1 MATELATH
9 IMTLQREEAL
19 ESVARSLNSGED
31 PLAILEQCRKGMACV
46 GERFQEGEY
55 FLSELL
61 LSADLFKELMT
72 LLEPHL
78 AAVRG
83 PEILGKVVLATMH
96 GDIHDLGKSI
106 VATMLRVHAFE
117 VHDLGVDVAPERLVE
132 TVREVDPDIVGL
144 SSLITTSFQ
153 SSKRAAELLCDAGLR
168 DRFKLV
174 VGGGVTTPAFK
185 EYIGADFQTLDVAEG
200 VAYCIEAIRGRALA

>member
-1 MATELATH
+1 LENLLANY
-9 IMTLQREEAL
+9 IMTLQRDEAVRAVNL
-19 ESVARSLNSGED
+19 SLKHGEN
-31 PLAILEQCRKGMACV
+31 PLTILEQCRQGMADV

-61 LSADLFKELMT
+61 LSADLFKELMV

-78 AAVRG
+78 AAERRH
-83 PEILGKVVLATMH
+83 EILGKVVLATMH

-117 VHDLGVDVAPERLVE
+117 VHDLGVDVQPEELVKKI
-132 TVREVDPDIVGL
+132 REIDPDIVGL
-144 SSLITTSFQ
+144 SSLITTSFH
-153 SSKRAAELLCDAGLR
+153 SSKRASEMLRETGLR

-185 EYIGADFQTLDVAEG
+185 EYVGADFQTLDVAEG
-200 VAYCIEAIRGRALA
+200 VAYCIEAVRGRV